1 MRRLRTKAGA
11 VAVVASAAILLAACG
26 GGSSSD
32 SSSGSG
38 SGGSLDIYIGAQPN
52 FPEQFAT
59 WSKALTDTF
68 KAKTGADLTI
78 ETYAS
83 ASDETTKIQS
93 SVVAGSGPDIYNLG
107 TTFTPVAYATQGF
120 LTLSD
125 DDWKKI
131 GGRERFLP
139 QTLGMSGPD
148 EANQIGVP
156 AAMRPF
162 GLAYNTD
169 MFTAAGITTTPTTW
183 DDFVADAT
191 KLTNSGT
198 GVYGTTLDFSDP
210 FDPWK
215 FVWAMTEQQGGYFV
229 SPDLKTAGLNSD
241 QTPCPFR

>member
-11 VAVVASAAILLAACG
+11 VAVVASAAMLLAACG

-59 WSKALTDTF
+59 WSKAITDTF

-120 LTLSD
+120 LTLSED
-125 DDWKKI
+125 D
-131 GGRERFLP
+131 GRR
-139 QTLGMSGPD
+139 SGAVNGSCRRRWECPD
-148 EANQIGVP
+148 P
-156 AAMRPF
+156 TRPTRSVSRQPCDRSV
-162 GLAYNTD
+162 LR
-169 MFTAAGITTTPTTW
+169 TTPTC
-183 DDFVADAT
+183 
-191 KLTNSGT
+191 
-198 GVYGTTLDFSDP
+198 
-210 FDPWK
+210 
-215 FVWAMTEQQGGYFV
+215 
-229 SPDLKTAGLNSD
+229 SP
-241 QTPCPFR
+241 